1 MIFTPTGFQGQIT
14 LDDIRNNGTCAGMIS
29 RRSQNLVLWFALADG
44 LTAGLSWLGA
54 YWLRFLSGFFEIE
67 AGFPD
72 ISTCLHSL
80 PIVMILALLAYRATG
95 QYSFDRMRRIREEAI
110 GVIQGNALLLLFAAT
125 TLFLLRDGYESRLS
139 LLIFFVLNAGMT
151 LLARRT
157 GWGLVRFGRSRGLDT
172 SFALIVGTGKVA
184 RRTARALRRVTWM
197 GIRPIGFIE
206 DCPNTFCADLDV
218 MGKVSDLPRL
228 IQKYSVGHVFIA
240 LPAKRMHEARAVFE
254 TLGQSLVD
262 VRLVPDIPGLATL
275 SLRSSNLDGQQ
286 VIGLR
291 ESPHFGVNIVVKRAM
306 DIALSAMALA
316 ILSPVLAAVAIAV
329 RCSSRGPILYRQ
341 ERCGLNGSSFQMLK
355 FRSMRVDA
363 ESATGAV
370 WARKGDDRTTTVG
383 KFIRK
388 TSLDELPQFWN
399 VLVGDMSLVGPRP
412 ERPVFIS
419 RFSTTIPNYMTRHA
433 VKAGITGWAQV
444 HGWRGN
450 TSLRKRLQYDLY
462 YITHWTPMLDIRILW
477 MTIFKGFVHE
487 NAY

>member
-1 MIFTPTGFQGQIT
+1 
-14 LDDIRNNGTCAGMIS
+14 MIS
-29 RRSQNLVLWFALADG
+29 RRSQYLVLWFALTDA
-44 LTAGLSWLGA
+44 LVAAICWLGA
-54 YWLRFLSGFFEIE
+54 YWIRFTSGWF
-67 AGFPD
+67 AVGHDFPAF
-72 ISTCLHSL
+72 STCLHSL
-80 PIVMILALLAYRATG
+80 PIIVALALLSYRATG
-95 QYSFDRMRRIREEAI
+95 QYSFDRMRRIREEAL
-110 GVIQGNALLLLFAAT
+110 GVLQGNALLLLFAAT

-139 LLIFFVLNAGMT
+139 LLVFFILNAGT
-151 LLARRT
+151 TFITRRL
-157 GWGLVRFGRSRGLDT
+157 GWGLVRLARSRGLDT

-206 DCPNTFCADLDV
+206 DNPTAYCSDLDV
-218 MGKVSDLPRL
+218 VGKIQDLPRL
-228 IQKYSVGHVFIA
+228 IKKYGVGHVFIA
-240 LPAKRMHEARAVFE
+240 LPANRMHESRAVFE

-291 ESPHFGVNIVVKRAM
+291 ESPHFGFNIVVKRGM
-306 DIALSAMALA
+306 DIVLSALALVLLA
-316 ILSPVLAAVAIAV
+316 PVLAVVAMAV
-329 RCSSRGPILYRQ
+329 RLTSRGPILYRQ
-341 ERCGLNGSSFQMLK
+341 ERCGLNGESFQMLK

-363 ESATGAV
+363 ESGTGAV
-370 WARKGDDRTTTVG
+370 WARKGDDRTTSVG
-383 KFIRK
+383 RFIRK

-412 ERPVFIS
+412 ERPVFIN
-419 RFSTTIPNYMTRHA
+419 RFSKTIPNYMTRHA

-477 MTIFKGFVHE
+477 MTVFKGFVHE